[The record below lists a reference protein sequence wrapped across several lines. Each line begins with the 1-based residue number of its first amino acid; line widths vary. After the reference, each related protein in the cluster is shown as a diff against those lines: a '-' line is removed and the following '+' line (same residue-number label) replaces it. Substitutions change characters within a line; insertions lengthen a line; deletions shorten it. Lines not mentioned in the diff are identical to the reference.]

1 MSKPE
6 DILKEYWGFSSFRP
20 KQQEIVNSILY
31 KNDTVALLP
40 TGGGKSI
47 AFQVPGLV
55 FEGVCIVV
63 SPLIALI
70 EDQVSNLKDR
80 GIKATQIPS
89 GSSTDDI
96 VRIFDNIKYGRYKFL
111 YLSPERIQSKLIQ
124 EKLNELSISLIVIDE
139 AHCISEWGHDFRPSY
154 TKLNILR
161 KLAPEAKIA
170 ALTATATTK
179 VLTDIVSIL
188 ELENPT
194 ILQESF
200 YKENLSLNVIY
211 TNDKLSKL
219 HRIFQKNQAPS
230 IVYVNSR
237 KRTKELSKYLNQ
249 HGFKSGYYHGGLQI
263 NEKKEAFDSW
273 MSEEKPIMVAT
284 NAFGMGIDKANVGL
298 VVHYNIPA
306 SLENYVQEAGRAGRN
321 KKQAFALML
330 TNDSDIQTSRE
341 ILKRTLPSI
350 QDLKEIH
357 KKLYQHFQISLGEST
372 LETYSFNILD
382 FCNKYKFIPAKAFG
396 AFQILNN
403 YGIIEFNQG
412 KRKTSTIQILISS
425 SQLINY
431 KETNHLRKKI
441 IDVILR
447 MYAGSFENDVK
458 INEFEIAKNAKVTSF
473 TVVEILEKLE
483 TDGIIKY
490 QKANG
495 DSEIIF
501 LVPRE
506 DDKTIN
512 RISKNVTS
520 FMKHRFQKIENMITY
535 IETNKVCR
543 SIQVL
548 NYFGENHAEP
558 CGHCDVCLNKR
569 KAFKKD
575 VSKNIV
581 NLLNKNQP
589 LSLKDISDQ
598 LQHTENDILIHLRKL
613 IAEEII
619 SITNTNTYFL
629 N

>member
-1 MSKPE
+1 MSKPK
-6 DILKEYWGFSSFRP
+6 DLLKEYWGFSSFRP
-20 KQQEIVNSILY
+20 KQQEIVDSILD

-96 VRIFDNIKYGRYKFL
+96 VRIFDNIKYGGYKFL
-111 YLSPERIQSKLIQ
+111 YLSPERIQTKLIQ
-124 EKLNELSISLIVIDE
+124 EKLNELPISLIVIDE
-139 AHCISEWGHDFRPSY
+139 AHCISEWGQDFRPSY

-161 KLAPEAKIA
+161 KLAPEAKIV
-170 ALTATATTK
+170 ALTATATKK
-179 VLTDIVSIL
+179 VLTDIVTIL

-211 TNDKLSKL
+211 TNDKLTKL
-219 HRIFQKNQAPS
+219 HRIFEKNQTPS
-230 IVYVNSR
+230 IVYVTSR

-249 HGFKSGYYHGGLQI
+249 NGFKSGYYHGGLNI
-263 NEKKEAFDSW
+263 NEKKDAFDSW

-330 TNDSDIQTSRE
+330 TNDSDIQISRE
-341 ILKRTLPSI
+341 ILKRTQPSI

-357 KKLYQHFQISLGEST
+357 KKLYQHFQISLGESN
-372 LETYSFNILD
+372 LETYKFNILE
-382 FCNKYKFIPAKAFG
+382 FCNKYNFIPAKAFG

-412 KRKTSTIQILISS
+412 KRKTSTIQFLISS
-425 SQLINY
+425 NQLIHY

-441 IDVILR
+441 IDIILR
-447 MYAGSFENDVK
+447 MYAGSFENEVK
-458 INEFEIAKNAKVTSF
+458 INEFEIATNANITSF
-473 TVVEILEKLE
+473 TVIEILEKLE
-483 TDGIIKY
+483 NEGIIKY
-490 QKANG
+490 QKTNT
-495 DSEIIF
+495 DSEIVF

-512 RISKNVTS
+512 RISKNVFN
-520 FMKHRFQKIENMITY
+520 FMKHRFQKADNMISYIENK
-535 IETNKVCR
+535 EVCR
-543 SIQVL
+543 SIQIL
-548 NYFGENHAEP
+548 NYFGEKYVKA
-558 CGHCDVCLNKR
+558 CGHCDVCLNK
-569 KAFKKD
+569 KKTHKKD
-575 VSKNIV
+575 VSINII

-589 LSLKDISDQ
+589 LSLKDISGQ
-598 LQHTENDILIHLRKL
+598 LHYTENDILIHLRKL

>member
-20 KQQEIVNSILY
+20 KQQEIVKSILN

-47 AFQVPGLV
+47 AFQVPGLF

-70 EDQVSNLKDR
+70 EDQVSNLTNR
-80 GIKATQIPS
+80 GVKAAQIPS

-96 VRIFDNIKYGRYKFL
+96 VRIFDNIKFGRYKFL
-111 YLSPERIQSKLIQ
+111 YISPERIQSKLIQ
-124 EKLNELSISLIVIDE
+124 EKLTELSISLIVIDE

-161 KLAPEAKIA
+161 SLAPEAKIA
-170 ALTATATTK
+170 ALTATATKK
-179 VLTDIVSIL
+179 VLNDIVNIL

-194 ILQESF
+194 ILKESF

-219 HRIFQKNQAPS
+219 QRIFQKNNAPS

-237 KRTKELSKYLNQ
+237 KRTKELSNYLNQ
-249 HGFKSGYYHGGLQI
+249 QGFRSNYYHGGLPMT
-263 NEKKEAFDSW
+263 EKKEAFDSW

-284 NAFGMGIDKANVGL
+284 NAFGMGIDKANVGI

-321 KKQAFALML
+321 KEQAFALML
-330 TNDSDIQTSRE
+330 TNDSDIQTSRD
-341 ILKRTLPSI
+341 ILKRTQPSI

-372 LETYSFNILD
+372 LETYDFNILE
-382 FCNKYKFIPAKAFG
+382 FCNKYNFIPAKTFG

-412 KRKTSTIQILISS
+412 KRKTSSIQFLISS
-425 SQLINY
+425 NQLLNY
-431 KETNHLRKKI
+431 KETHHARKKV
-441 IDVILR
+441 IDIILR
-447 MYAGSFENDVK
+447 MYAGTFENDVK
-458 INEFEIAKNAKVTSF
+458 INEFEIAKNAKMTSF
-473 TVVEILEKLE
+473 TVIEILDKLE
-483 TDGIIKY
+483 NDGIIKY
-490 QKANG
+490 QKANA
-495 DSEIIF
+495 DSEIVF

-520 FMKHRFQKIENMITY
+520 FMKHRFQKIENIIAY
-535 IETNKVCR
+535 IQNNEVCR

-548 NYFGENHAEP
+548 NYFGEKNAKA
-558 CGHCDVCLNKR
+558 CGHCDVCMSNKR
-569 KAFKKD
+569 GNKKEI
-575 VSKNIV
+575 SKNIIA
-581 NLLNKNQP
+581 LLKKNQP
-589 LSLKDISDQ
+589 LSLTDISNQ
-598 LQHTENDILIHLRKL
+598 LQNSENDILIHLRKL
-613 IAEEII
+613 MAEEKIN
-619 SITNTNTYFL
+619 ITNANTYFL
-629 N
+629 T